1 MNKMIDYDISRLN
14 RSRPI
19 YAFEHHEDSPPS
31 PHSHRFHELVVVL
44 GGRGE
49 HVTDT
54 ERYGLE
60 AGDAFVI
67 TPGHS
72 HHYEDVSGLVI
83 YNILYYKEYL
93 PFALFEE
100 GLPGYQAFFEL
111 EPAMRAAHG
120 FSSHLRLGVE
130 RLEKVVELVEGIRRE
145 EAAQQPGYW
154 PMVVAKFLEL
164 VVHLSRQY
172 ALGDSPKSRE
182 LVNLDALLTHMRKR
196 CERPLTLD
204 GLAERAGMSK
214 SSLNR
219 LFLKAVGKSPVD
231 RLIEFRVERA
241 KTLLEDMSLNISE
254 VASRCGFED
263 SNYFSRRFRHA
274 TGVSPRTY
282 REKLR

>member
-1 MNKMIDYDISRLN
+1 MAEIVDNGERWLSRG
-14 RSRPI
+14 RPI
-19 YAFEHHEDSPPS
+19 HIFEHREGSTPN
-31 PHSHRFHELVVVL
+31 PHSHRFDELVVVL

-54 ERYGLE
+54 ERYALE
-60 AGDAFVI
+60 AGDAFVVA
-67 TPGHS
+67 PGNS

-93 PFALFEE
+93 PFGLFEE

-120 FSSHLRLGVE
+120 FSSHLRLGTE
-130 RLEKVVELVEGIRRE
+130 RLGKVVELVESIRL
-145 EAAQQPGYW
+145 EAAARQPGYW

-172 ALGDSPKSRE
+172 ALGDSPKGRE
-182 LVNLDALLTHMRKR
+182 LVNLDALLAHMRR
-196 CERPLTLD
+196 HCERPLTLD
-204 GLAERAGMSK
+204 GLAERSGMSK

-241 KTLLEDMSLNISE
+241 KALLEDLSLNIGE
-254 VASRCGFED
+254 VAARCGFED
-263 SNYFSRRFRHA
+263 SNYFSRRFRLS
-274 TGVSPRTY
+274 TGLSPRTY
-282 REKLR
+282 RGRLR